1 MCGYPAGDV
10 ARILTQGSLT
20 HKRMHFV
27 LYTVSYQGLGLGEE
41 WEGGKLP

>member
-1 MCGYPAGDV
+1 MCGYPVGDA

-20 HKRMHFV
+20 CKCIHFV

-41 WEGGKLP
+41 WEEG